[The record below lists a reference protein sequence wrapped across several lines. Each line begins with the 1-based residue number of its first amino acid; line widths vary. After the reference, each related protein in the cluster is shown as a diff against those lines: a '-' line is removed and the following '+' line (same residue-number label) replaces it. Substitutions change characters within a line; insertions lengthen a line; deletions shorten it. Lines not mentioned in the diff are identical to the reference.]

1 MVAFT
6 QIELDELIHCP
17 KRVVEAPRR
26 EMKQEGAYQRNAAK
40 LVAMNEVEGGFSV
53 FLRKNEDFSENFS
66 IGLIYSPG
74 DGRDA
79 ITLLRCNGKHGDYNK
94 SFDPEHPHCDFH
106 IHRATERA
114 IEAGY
119 APEKFADKTT
129 EFASFEEALQ
139 VFVKMINLSS
149 DDARKYFPANTQFSL
164 EF

>member
-1 MVAFT
+1 MAAFT
-6 QIELDELIHCP
+6 QIEIDALIRCP
-17 KRVVEAPRR
+17 KKVVEAPRR
-26 EMKQEGAYQRNAAK
+26 TMRQEGAYLRNAAK
-40 LVAMNEVEGGFSV
+40 LAAVNEVEGDFLI
-53 FLRKNEDFSENFS
+53 FLRENEDFPENFS
-66 IGLIYSPG
+66 IGLIYSPR

-119 APEKFADKTT
+119 AAEKFADKTM

-139 VFVKMINLSS
+139 VFVKMINLNS